1 MVFVA
6 IVSVVSP
13 LAAISDAQAAA
24 STVSLRVS
32 PATALP
38 GESVVLSGAVSP
50 LVSGRTVSLQRYGR
64 SWSTVASV
72 VTSPNGRFSLL
83 VRAGVAG
90 SATSWRA
97 VARRT
102 SVAGQAIS
110 PARSV
115 AAIRQVVSLRAPVST
130 VVRQA
135 FLLWGS
141 TYPVRA
147 GRVVV
152 VQRLSGRSWVWVGR
166 TTTSSAG
173 RYSMRTRVWSAHT
186 FSYRAVAA
194 RFRGAAGVVSVR
206 RLVSA
211 RLAQATPAAFRLDYQ
226 TGNFSQWTERHLH
239 RAAQEAIVSRPA
251 RVGYPHT
258 ARFVVAPG
266 DYTNGGTSAE
276 RSEVMASIAQTGNPR
291 QGQTMW
297 FAWSTFI
304 PAGTHVDS
312 NATSPV
318 GNGWLIF
325 TQWHGTANS
334 GPGPNIAFA
343 LTKGTSRPRLV
354 LDTNG
359 GSGSGRKSEWVQ
371 STALPLGQWV
381 DFVVGVTWGTSS
393 SVGRMT
399 VKTNGKT
406 WLNNAP
412 CANLYP
418 GQSAYVKQGIY
429 RASSRQT
436 QTIYHTGTR
445 RGLTLASV
453 TR

>member
-1 MVFVA
+1 VTVVGRTRSETATRGDSALNSDDVQTRPHGLVKQLFIAVA
-6 IVSVVSP
+6 
-13 LAAISDAQAAA
+13 
-24 STVSLRVS
+24 
-32 PATALP
+32 
-38 GESVVLSGAVSP
+38 VVLLAGGIALSA
-50 LVSGRTVSLQRYGR
+50 RE
-64 SWSTVASV
+64 
-72 VTSPNGRFSLL
+72 TS
-83 VRAGVAG
+83 
-90 SATSWRA
+90 
-97 VARRT
+97 
-102 SVAGQAIS
+102 
-110 PARSV
+110 
-115 AAIRQVVSLRAPVST
+115 PVST
-130 VVRQA
+130 
-135 FLLWGS
+135 L
-141 TYPVRA
+141 RA
-147 GRVVV
+147 DP
-152 VQRLSGRSWVWVGR
+152 LIS
-166 TTTSSAG
+166 
-173 RYSMRTRVWSAHT
+173 
-186 FSYRAVAA
+186 
-194 RFRGAAGVVSVR
+194 
-206 RLVSA
+206 
-211 RLAQATPAAFRLDYQ
+211 RLDYQ
-226 TGNFSQWTERHLH
+226 TSDFTQWTEQHVLRSE
-239 RAAQEAIVSRPA
+239 QGAIVSSPA
-251 RVGYPHT
+251 RAGYPHT

-334 GPGPNIAFA
+334 GPGPNIAFGF
-343 LTKGTSRPRLV
+343 TKGTSTPHLIV
-354 LDTNG
+354 STNG
-359 GSGSGRKSEWVQ
+359 GSGSGTRSGWVQ

-406 WLNNAP
+406 WLNNVP

-445 RGLTLASV
+445 IGRTQDSV